1 MEIEAP
7 QVVIATTN
15 FKVDDFVR
23 VHHFNSK
30 YWSRIG
36 RVKKVCKKQLKV
48 DFDNPEGQY
57 EYEYVFKQ
65 HVSVANPPSKK
76 CGSESEEEEDLG
88 S

>member
-1 MEIEAP
+1 MKK
-7 QVVIATTN
+7 VVKNAARV
-15 FKVDDFVR
+15 FDFELYWHKKVCKKRWYIFLG
-23 VHHFNSK
+23 NG
-30 YWSRIG
+30 I
-36 RVKKVCKKQLKV
+36 KKVCKKQLKV